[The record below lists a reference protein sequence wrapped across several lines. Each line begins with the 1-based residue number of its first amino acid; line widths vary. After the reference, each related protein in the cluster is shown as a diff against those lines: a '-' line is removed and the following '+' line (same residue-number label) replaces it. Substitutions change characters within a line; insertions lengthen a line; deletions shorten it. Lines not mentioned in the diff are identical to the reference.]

1 MSASIHTAVGGQSW
15 VSVTRQGL
23 FAVCRCICQASEPK
37 DFWGFTCLHLC
48 AVSQTWT
55 LARSPTG
62 GTIYSYGTFKRG
74 GAQVAQQTP
83 TAACVGCCF
92 LFRFGRNLVKCSS
105 LLPSSEG
112 SSEINPELRFS
123 CRMDGNGGSSMW
135 IGTSSRALS
144 RSNSISEIKQIP
156 KQRVMQRG

>member
-1 MSASIHTAVGGQSW
+1 MLSADAYARLASPRPSGDSPVSI
-15 VSVTRQGL
+15 SVQYHKFEHLLDPQLVAL
-23 FAVCRCICQASEPK
+23 FTV
-37 DFWGFTCLHLC
+37 
-48 AVSQTWT
+48 
-55 LARSPTG
+55 
-62 GTIYSYGTFKRG
+62 GTFRRWRRG
-74 GAQVAQQTP
+74 GARGAQQTP

-112 SSEINPELRFS
+112 SSEIKPELRFS
-123 CRMDGNGGSSMW
+123 CRMDGKGGSSMW